1 MTFTFSW
8 LLRGGGLVDCGIFRV
23 FVGQNREAKERD
35 DRRTLVD
42 AGVIERELHNNSCSF
57 FLGMENCVFKTM
69 GVCINT
75 CEDICVHIA

>member
-23 FVGQNREAKERD
+23 FVGQNGEARERG

-42 AGVIERELHNNSCSF
+42 AGVSE
-57 FLGMENCVFKTM
+57 
-69 GVCINT
+69 
-75 CEDICVHIA
+75 

>member
-23 FVGQNREAKERD
+23 FVGQNGEVRERG

-42 AGVIERELHNNSCSF
+42 AGVSE
-57 FLGMENCVFKTM
+57 
-69 GVCINT
+69 
-75 CEDICVHIA
+75 